1 MVTFKKCGGIL
12 SERIPHIYSQKTLW
26 ADMWILSK
34 CGGILSEGCTHTQ
47 EFLGLPK
54 TGGTDKQMLMASVW
68 SCSCARSL
76 AGSWWNLATR
86 GAYSCIGWCRFYLY
100 IDIYIY
106 LHFYVCMYVYT
117 CIHPFKEQTLDL
129 HTYTH
134 RHRYIACNYQFRL
147 GGVLLCLFVANK
159 SFEKMSQWEHPRAI
173 GPPHSCRNLGSF
185 LGTSHL
191 AMPGEHR

>member
-1 MVTFKKCGGIL
+1 MAFYLKESHTYTHKRPYGLTYGYFPNVVAFYLKESHTFSHIYTHKTLWDDIWLLSKNVVAFYLKESHTYTHKRPCGLTCGYFPNVVAFYLKESHTFKDIYTHKTLWADIWLLSKKCGGIL

-76 AGSWWNLATR
+76 AGS
-86 GAYSCIGWCRFYLY
+86 
-100 IDIYIY
+100 
-106 LHFYVCMYVYT
+106 
-117 CIHPFKEQTLDL
+117 
-129 HTYTH
+129 
-134 RHRYIACNYQFRL
+134 
-147 GGVLLCLFVANK
+147 
-159 SFEKMSQWEHPRAI
+159 
-173 GPPHSCRNLGSF
+173 
-185 LGTSHL
+185 
-191 AMPGEHR
+191 